1 MKPRKAGSQCLIASE
16 NWTSP
21 VPGIHVDDFRVN
33 RELRTVCENWCD
45 DARNVEPDDDLNVA
59 CKEILKVWGL
69 GSSCRT

>member
-1 MKPRKAGSQCLIASE
+1 MSG
-16 NWTSP
+16 
-21 VPGIHVDDFRVN
+21 FRVKSGV
-33 RELRTVCENWCD
+33 EDGLRKLVHD